1 MSPKEARRNSDTA
14 GTVAIKYEDYFLEGN
29 DFAQLKQEFERRE
42 TTGWSLWSTDA
53 IGDKGVLLQFKYP
66 GEWTAMQ

>member
-1 MSPKEARRNSDTA
+1 MSPKEAGRNGDTA
-14 GTVAIKYEDYFLEGN
+14 GTVEIKYEDYFVEGN
-29 DFAQLKQEFERRE
+29 DFDQLKQEVERRE
-42 TTGWSLWSTDA
+42 QTGWSLWSTDA